1 MQVKEILEVFVTTS
15 KIREEVAA
23 DNGKAIFE
31 SDGFI
36 GKSNVRRMLGYFSLV
51 GLCRFHSIMGQHEA
65 ALRALSPLNPYNRQ
79 NLYTFK
85 VAMANI
91 NLYYYAGVSY
101 LMLKRYIDAGR
112 CFNTI
117 LAYIIRIKPSYKC
130 GPPACSCMGSMQAL
144 LSAQGAY
151 GGLGA
156 AAHCAAARSTAAV
169 GGGALRLHACCQL
182 AELSAAPHCRKSAVF
197 DLLLNKNEQLY
208 KLLALAVSLC
218 PSVVRWCEETV
229 IEQLNMKCQDAIS
242 KMQNGSIETYN
253 LYFGK
258 SCPRFVTP
266 TGPDLEG
273 ETDTSRLGYQA
284 QQQIFIAEAR
294 ARTLSPCAF
303 PRPVVLI

>member
-1 MQVKEILEVFVTTS
+1 MKEILEMFVSTS
-15 KIREEVAA
+15 KIREEVGA

-130 GPPACSCMGSMQAL
+130 ASLPTRCARACV
-144 LSAQGAY
+144 
-151 GGLGA
+151 
-156 AAHCAAARSTAAV
+156 AARLRCAGWNLCGNAA
-169 GGGALRLHACCQL
+169 L
-182 AELSAAPHCRKSAVF
+182 P
-197 DLLLNKNEQLY
+197 
-208 KLLALAVSLC
+208 
-218 PSVVRWCEETV
+218 
-229 IEQLNMKCQDAIS
+229 
-242 KMQNGSIETYN
+242 
-253 LYFGK
+253 
-258 SCPRFVTP
+258 
-266 TGPDLEG
+266 
-273 ETDTSRLGYQA
+273 
-284 QQQIFIAEAR
+284 
-294 ARTLSPCAF
+294 
-303 PRPVVLI
+303 